1 MYRKLIKGYMVRH
14 KVLPGITGLAQIRGF
29 RGETRDIAQM
39 KGRVDLD
46 LEYLRRWSIG
56 LDLMILAKTVSIVFS
71 HRNAY

>member
-1 MYRKLIKGYMVRH
+1 
-14 KVLPGITGLAQIRGF
+14 
-29 RGETRDIAQM
+29 M